1 MAQDHSRPTPEGFI
15 KSISVI
21 HLALLAGQVVFGIVA
36 FGQSGKAYFGIRNTG
51 DVLIFIVPVVA
62 IAGFLAAYVL
72 FQQQLIALR
81 SKASLGEKIIGY
93 QTALIVRFALLEGP
107 SLLAIVA
114 YLANGNLFYLA
125 IAGLLVF
132 YFISLRPTL
141 EKVEN
146 DLELNFTERI
156 EFLDNDEVIK

>member
-1 MAQDHSRPTPEGFI
+1 MDQDNSRPTPQGFI
-15 KSISVI
+15 KSMSVI

-36 FGQSGKAYFGIRNTG
+36 FAQSGKVYFGIRDTG

-62 IAGFLAAYVL
+62 IGGFVAGYVL

-81 SKASLGEKIIGY
+81 NKNSFGEKIIGY

-114 YLANGNLFYLA
+114 YLLNGNLYYLS
-125 IAGLLVF
+125 IAGLLVL
-132 YFISLRPTL
+132 YFLTLRPTL

-146 DLELNFTERI
+146 DLDLNFTERI
-156 EFLDNDEVIK
+156 EFLDKDDLIK